1 MYEIFYGILPELGKT
16 LWLKKD
22 NLLVNHCISVSATE
36 YWSEFIII
44 IKNRISVHLIAVG
57 P

>member
-1 MYEIFYGILPELGKT
+1 MFYGILPELGKT

-22 NLLVNHCISVSATE
+22 NLLVNHCINVSDTE
-36 YWSEFIII
+36 YWSKFIIT